1 MAGVNKQT
9 NPKIRRANAKFANDV
24 KQNRKYGKPKVTK
37 SKSDDKPALSKYW
50 IFVLAFLIIGG
61 GILEL
66 ISLFF

>member
-24 KQNRKYGKPKVTK
+24 KQNRKNGKPRALKAVIQ
-37 SKSDDKPALSKYW
+37 DKPALSKYW
-50 IFVLAFLIIGG
+50 IILLAFLIIGG
-61 GILEL
+61 GLLEI